1 MDHNNDKGMKSMMWI
16 MLICCGAP
24 LLAFLFIGAG
34 GIAVGAS
41 KWLIIG
47 IIALMIIAHIFIM
60 RRGHK
65 HNDGVQ
71 QVEGEKKDDG
81 KGKDG
86 HSGHS
91 CCH

>member
-1 MDHNNDKGMKSMMWI
+1 MDHNNDKGMKSMMW
-16 MLICCGAP
+16 MMAICCGLP
-24 LLAFLFIGAG
+24 LVLFLFVGAG
-34 GIAVGAS
+34 GIATGAS
-41 KWLIIG
+41 KWLVIG
-47 IIALMIIAHIFIM
+47 IVALMIIAHVFMM

-65 HNDGVQ
+65 HDDHAQ

-81 KGKDG
+81 KSKDG